1 MRLVLVLVLVLS
13 LAVIGSFVG
22 VLITALQPEP
32 VAPRRWAVAMAGGNG
47 WPEAVP
53 PPHTLRWCPP
63 QARPQ
68 LLCQHLDY
76 GSGASVLAGPAALLQ
91 PAHDHHPA
99 ALRQGDS
106 AACSAWSRH
115 TTTVK
120 NDGSCSRR
128 LDTATRAIPA
138 SV

>member
-1 MRLVLVLVLVLS
+1 MRIVLVLS

-22 VLITALQPEP
+22 VLIIALQPEP
-32 VAPRRWAVAMAGGNG
+32 VAPGRWAVAMGGGSG

-76 GSGASVLAGPAALLQ
+76 GEESSPLSHRLRTGCLPQRRRRATLKEPCKSPETVIPPEPPGIQDPQAVL
-91 PAHDHHPA
+91 
-99 ALRQGDS
+99 
-106 AACSAWSRH
+106 
-115 TTTVK
+115 
-120 NDGSCSRR
+120 
-128 LDTATRAIPA
+128 TRWADPW
-138 SV
+138 